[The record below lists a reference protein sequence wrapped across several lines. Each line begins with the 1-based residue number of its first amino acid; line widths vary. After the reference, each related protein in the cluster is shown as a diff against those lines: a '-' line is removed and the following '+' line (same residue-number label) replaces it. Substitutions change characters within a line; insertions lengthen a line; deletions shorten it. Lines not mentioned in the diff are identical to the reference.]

1 MTTGDFY
8 VPERRKKII
17 IKARYAIGARMRVPK
32 MVKNGI
38 YSF

>member
-1 MTTGDFY
+1 LPDTTSGRAEEFCQ
-8 VPERRKKII
+8 VESNGLNI
-17 IKARYAIGARMRVPK
+17 ARMRVPK